1 MKARGI
7 LSLAIV
13 AALVVALGAAAATP
27 QNVNVSRL
35 PGPQTQ
41 PAITVDPRNDR
52 VLLAGSNSIEE
63 GAMRIYMSGDG
74 GGTWETTLAH
84 ERPAKLLDSCSSDP
98 GVAIDTQGRQYYSYV
113 RAVPCRSGAP
123 QRVYALVRAGPD
135 EAWSKPVLV
144 APLGGARIDDKPAIA
159 VDNSPVSR
167 FRGRVYLTWARI
179 ERSVS
184 ISIIQSH
191 SDDRGKTWSKPV
203 KVNTTGSELSYASV
217 AVARN
222 GAVYVAWDDV
232 GEFSLHIA
240 RSTDGGA
247 TFRPQRRVASFAS
260 IWIPHCGAGV
270 VIPALPRTC
279 VNANPVVTVDAS
291 GGRHSGRV
299 YVSYARTEFR
309 GRQAAHAAVFTSS
322 LKRIDPEPDTGEGR
336 PIAPAPP
343 RRRSEQFWVQSAVD
357 QTSGAL
363 WVCFYDTLGDPNR
376 KRAHYSCTV
385 SRDGGRTWAMP
396 RRAAAVASDATQP
409 GATGGYG
416 YYEGL
421 AAANGVA
428 RPIWTDTR
436 DLATLAEE
444 IYTTRLTLADFR
456 SSG

>member
-7 LSLAIV
+7 LWLAIV
-13 AALVVALGAAAATP
+13 AALVLALGAAAATP
-27 QNVNVSRL
+27 QNVNVSKL

-63 GAMRIYMSGDG
+63 GTMRIYMSGDG

-123 QRVYALVRAGPD
+123 QRVYVLVRAGPD
-135 EAWSKPVLV
+135 EAWSKPILV
-144 APLGGARIDDKPAIA
+144 APLGRARVDDKPAIA

-184 ISIIQSH
+184 ISIVLSH
-191 SDDRGKTWSKPV
+191 SDDGGKTWSKPV

-222 GAVYVAWDDV
+222 GTVYVAWDDI
-232 GEFSLHIA
+232 GEFSLHVA

-247 TFRPQRRVASFAS
+247 TFGPQRRVASFPS

-291 GGRHSGRV
+291 GGRRSGRV
-299 YVSYARTEFR
+299 YLSYARTEFR
-309 GRQAAHAAVFTSS
+309 GRQAAHVVVFTSS

-376 KRAHYSCTV
+376 KRAHYSCAV
-385 SRDGGRTWAMP
+385 SRDGGGTWAKP
-396 RRAAAVASDATQP
+396 RRAAAVGSDATQP

-416 YYEGL
+416 YYQGL
-421 AAANGVA
+421 AVANGIA
-428 RPIWTDTR
+428 HPIWTDTR
-436 DLATLAEE
+436 DLSTLAEE